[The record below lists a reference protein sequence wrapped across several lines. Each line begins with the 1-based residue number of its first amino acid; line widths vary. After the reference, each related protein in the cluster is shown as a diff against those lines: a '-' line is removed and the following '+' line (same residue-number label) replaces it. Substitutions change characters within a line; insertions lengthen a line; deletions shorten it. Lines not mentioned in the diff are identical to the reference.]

1 MGHVCRWPRT
11 LRNAK
16 KKWLR
21 PRCATRKGWSGATLE
36 PLPGWAYPDRRSN
49 QRSGSWESTGTA
61 SNPCEFLY
69 PQSLNLSRLQGN
81 GSFKVCPF
89 DLLIEILRQQDGASN
104 APKAAEHLLECRK
117 VEENR

>member
-81 GSFKVCPF
+81 GSFKFCPF
-89 DLLIEILRQQDGASN
+89 DLLIEILCPTRQRFECVKGCGAF
-104 APKAAEHLLECRK
+104 LRM
-117 VEENR
+117 VESEEK